1 MRRFTAWAIAL
12 LVSAGCA
19 SPIPATTP
27 PQLQHT
33 MGAVVRLDDNFFY
46 AEMFTVRY
54 PQGWRIVKLNPS
66 VEPLRLAMISPDD
79 TLYIV
84 LDTQPIRPEDYP
96 IAGAR
101 TTQTTRTLSDGSTLY
116 ALGIAPEAAWQPF
129 LTTFARVLDS
139 LMPPR

>member
-1 MRRFTAWAIAL
+1 MRRLATWAVAL
-12 LVSAGCA
+12 TLAAGCT

-46 AEMFTVRY
+46 TETFTVRY
-54 PQGWRIVKLNPS
+54 PQGWRIVKLNPAI
-66 VEPLRLAMISPDD
+66 EPLRLAMISPDD

-84 LDTQPIRPEDYP
+84 LDMQPIRPQDYP

-116 ALGIAPEAAWQPF
+116 ALGIAPEAAWSSF
-129 LTTFARVLDS
+129 VTTFARVLNS
-139 LMPPR
+139 LMPPQ